1 MSMTPWGESEALREK
16 KLSPGPGVSREDV
29 EQNHR
34 ERLYGATVAVVA
46 NKGYAATTVADLT
59 RVAGV
64 SRTTFY
70 RYFADKE
77 ACLVATLEV
86 LVDGVTAVTTNRMS
100 GGKEWQE
107 RALAGMNAFMQML
120 VTQPDAAR
128 LCVIEADAAGPRS
141 LAVVDRAVT
150 TFEAMI
156 ADLFE
161 ELPAQ
166 RGMPPEMVG
175 AMVAAV
181 RKVMQTRLHRR
192 EEDKL
197 PEMVPGLV
205 ELALKYTP
213 PPGPIPAP
221 TRRKTLPRSLPLGVD
236 EPAERIEAATMEVV
250 ARTGYAEA
258 TLAQIVAEA
267 GVSLRTFYA
276 TFPGKVEAFEAALL
290 RARLRMAAATVP
302 AYRRA
307 SDPREAIS
315 ALLEA
320 GLAFFE
326 SEPSFARLITIDV
339 YSAGREALEARDR
352 AIEEAR
358 RFVESG
364 LRRAGSENPVA
375 VEAIQ
380 SGLYGLLSSRV
391 RSRKASNLR
400 GLAPLMI
407 YMTLVPFLG
416 AEEAYHWATR

>member
-1 MSMTPWGESEALREK
+1 MTPWGESEALSEK
-16 KLSPGPGVSREDV
+16 KLSPGPGVAREDV
-29 EQNHR
+29 ELNHR

-46 NKGYAATTVADLT
+46 DKGYAGTTVADLT

-77 ACLVATLEV
+77 SCLVATLEV
-86 LVDGVTAVTTNRMS
+86 LIDGVVAITASRLRS
-100 GGKEWQE
+100 DEDWQE
-107 RALAGMNAFMQML
+107 RALAGMTAFMQLL
-120 VTQPDAAR
+120 VAQPDAAR
-128 LCVIEADAAGPRS
+128 LCVIEADAAGPRAV
-141 LAVVDRAVT
+141 AVVDRAVAQ
-150 TFEAMI
+150 FEEMLA
-156 ADLFE
+156 AVFE

-166 RGMPPEMVG
+166 RGMPPEMVA

-181 RKVMQTRLHRR
+181 RKIMQTRLHRR
-192 EEDKL
+192 EESKL
-197 PEMVPGLV
+197 LEMVPSLV
-205 ELALKYTP
+205 ELALAYKP
-213 PPGPIPAP
+213 PPAPIPEP
-221 TRRKTLPRSLPLGVD
+221 TRKKAMPRSRPLGVD
-236 EPAERIEAATMEVV
+236 EPAERIEVATMEVV
-250 ARTGYAEA
+250 AKVGYAEA
-258 TLAQIVAEA
+258 TLARIVAEA

-276 TFPGKVEAFEAALL
+276 IFPGKVEAFEAALL

-315 ALLEA
+315 ALLQA

-339 YSAGREALEARDR
+339 YSAGREAIEARDQ

-364 LRRAGSENPVA
+364 LRRAGSDNPVA
-375 VEAIQ
+375 AEAIQ
-380 SGLYGLLSSRV
+380 SGLYGVLSARV
-391 RSRKASNLR
+391 RSRKAGNLR
-400 GLAPLMI
+400 GLAPLMT

-416 AEEAYHWATR
+416 PDEAYRWATR